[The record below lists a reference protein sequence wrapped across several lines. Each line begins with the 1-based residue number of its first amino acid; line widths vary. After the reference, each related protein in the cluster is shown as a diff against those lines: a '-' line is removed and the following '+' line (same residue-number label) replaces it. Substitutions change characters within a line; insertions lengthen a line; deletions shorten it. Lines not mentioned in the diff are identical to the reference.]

1 VSRSV
6 VVVAPADS
14 TAREEYLTVPEVAAR
29 FKLSRKT
36 VRNRMYDGTWPKGV
50 IWFSPRGLGPRF
62 KWSALVRWLEGEDT
76 PPPTGGLAYGPEI
89 PPRGRGRPRRVDATV
104 IGAVGA
110 GLA

>member
-1 VSRSV
+1 MSRSV

-36 VRNRMYDGTWPKGV
+36 VRNRMYDGTWKKGL
-50 IWFSPRGLGPRF
+50 IWFSPP
-62 KWSALVRWLEGEDT
+62 